1 MYLEVVCSWCGKKM
15 GNKKAAETDD
25 PTLRITH
32 SICLECNAKVMEE
45 TEEILQQN
53 QQITI

>member
-1 MYLEVVCSWCGKKM
+1 MYLKVICSWCGKHM
-15 GNKKAAETDD
+15 GNKKADETDD

-32 SICLECNAKVMEE
+32 SICLECKAKVLEE
-45 TEEILQQN
+45 TEEIFQQN